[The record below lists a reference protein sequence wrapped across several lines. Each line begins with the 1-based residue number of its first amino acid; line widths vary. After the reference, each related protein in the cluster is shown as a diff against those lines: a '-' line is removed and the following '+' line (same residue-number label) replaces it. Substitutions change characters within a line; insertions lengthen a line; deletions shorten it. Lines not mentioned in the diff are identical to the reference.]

1 MANMGYCR
9 LSNTLKDLNDCLDA
23 IDNRDIKSIE
33 ERDCAK
39 TMIKS
44 FLEFLENEEII
55 DGFDTEQIDSLI
67 DECE

>member
-9 LSNTLKDLNDCLDA
+9 FSNTLKDLNDCLDA

-39 TMIKS
+39 TMIKA

>member
-9 LSNTLKDLNDCLDA
+9 FSNTLKDLNDWLDA